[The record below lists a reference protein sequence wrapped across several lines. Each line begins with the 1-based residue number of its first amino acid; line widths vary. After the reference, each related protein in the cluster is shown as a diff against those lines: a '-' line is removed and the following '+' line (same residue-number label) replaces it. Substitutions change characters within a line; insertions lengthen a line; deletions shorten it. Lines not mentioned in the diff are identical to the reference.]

1 MTKNERI
8 ERILVL
14 ANRLNAIVA
23 ELTAKKEALLRMI
36 QKSCLICS
44 LKKGR

>member
-8 ERILVL
+8 ERMLVL

-23 ELTAKKEALLRMI
+23 ELTAKKADKFG
-36 QKSCLICS
+36 Q
-44 LKKGR
+44 

>member
-8 ERILVL
+8 ERMLVL

-23 ELTAKKEALLRMI
+23 ELTAKKEALSINVVNETRSPL
-36 QKSCLICS
+36 KS
-44 LKKGR
+44 K

>member
-8 ERILVL
+8 ERMLVL

-23 ELTAKKEALLRMI
+23 ELTAKKEALL
-36 QKSCLICS
+36 QNSH
-44 LKKGR
+44 KKAA

>member
-8 ERILVL
+8 ERMLVL

-23 ELTAKKEALLRMI
+23 ELTAKKEALSINAVNATRSPL
-36 QKSCLICS
+36 KS
-44 LKKGR
+44 K

>member
-8 ERILVL
+8 ERMLVL

-23 ELTAKKEALLRMI
+23 ELTAKKRSSSAEYGVIHVLTYGDL
-36 QKSCLICS
+36 
-44 LKKGR
+44 